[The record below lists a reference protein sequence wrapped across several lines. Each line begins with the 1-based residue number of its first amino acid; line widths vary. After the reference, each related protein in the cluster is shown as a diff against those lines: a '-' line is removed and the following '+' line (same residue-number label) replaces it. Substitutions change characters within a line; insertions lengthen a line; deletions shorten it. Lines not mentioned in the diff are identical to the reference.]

1 MRPVDGPVPG
11 LSGCRVIVTGG
22 TRGIGAG
29 IARGFLRSG
38 ARVLVC
44 GRNDPADRAALP
56 AAPPAEG
63 GRSAEFA
70 RADVRD
76 PDQAAR
82 LIATAAGL
90 FGGVDVVISNA
101 GGAPP
106 APAAIAS
113 PRLHARVIELN
124 LIAPL
129 HVAQAANEV
138 MQSQPAGGSI
148 IMIGSVSGTRPSP
161 GTAAYGA
168 AKAGLHHLVTSLA
181 IEWAPKVRVNTVVP
195 GFVATE
201 SAAAHYGDADGVA
214 VVAATVPLRRMATPD
229 DVAEA
234 CLFLASPRAAYV
246 SGASLTLHG
255 GGEPPAFLSARQLLP
270 ERQTA
275 GAAVLSERGH
285 LGPVT
290 HRQPR
295 SVWVVVYLGVMT
307 WRAVE
312 FAVIGQQGQAE
323 GLGQRHVHGVIGGEV
338 VPEFEH
344 AGLQGL
350 HGMPHDPQA
359 RVVGQHLAR
368 PGGRDPLRR
377 AGDRQA
383 AHDA

>member
-1 MRPVDGPVPG
+1 MQPVDQPFPG
-11 LSGCRVIVTGG
+11 LDGLRVVVTGG

-29 IARGFLRSG
+29 IARGFLRAG
-38 ARVLVC
+38 AQVLVC
-44 GRNDPADRAALP
+44 ARNEAADDARPTADGRTAA
-56 AAPPAEG
+56 
-63 GRSAEFA
+63 FT

-76 PDQAAR
+76 PEQAR
-82 LIATAAGL
+82 QLIATAAGQ

-106 APAAIAS
+106 VPAATAS

-129 HVAQAANEV
+129 HVAQGANEV
-138 MQSQPAGGSI
+138 MQGQPEGGSI

-214 VVAATVPLRRMATPD
+214 AVAATVPLGRLATPD
-229 DVAEA
+229 DVAAA

-255 GGEPPAFLSARQLLP
+255 GGEPPAFLSALGLLAP
-270 ERQTA
+270 SGTP
-275 GAAVLSERGH
+275 GVLSE
-285 LGPVT
+285 
-290 HRQPR
+290 QKK
-295 SVWVVVYLGVMT
+295 
-307 WRAVE
+307 
-312 FAVIGQQGQAE
+312 
-323 GLGQRHVHGVIGGEV
+323 
-338 VPEFEH
+338 
-344 AGLQGL
+344 
-350 HGMPHDPQA
+350 
-359 RVVGQHLAR
+359 
-368 PGGRDPLRR
+368 
-377 AGDRQA
+377 
-383 AHDA
+383 